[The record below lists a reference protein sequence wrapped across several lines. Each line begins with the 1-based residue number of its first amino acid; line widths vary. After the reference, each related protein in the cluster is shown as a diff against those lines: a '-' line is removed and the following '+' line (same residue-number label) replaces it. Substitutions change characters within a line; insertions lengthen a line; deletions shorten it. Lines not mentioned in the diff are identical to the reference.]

1 MRPIISDDWQAFRNQ
16 MSKEKTFVIER
27 DDREGGWK
35 CPDLQTQ
42 FTLFSKFAN
51 SGSDG
56 IQITLRKVF
65 DDLHYSIQFQEA
77 INFMANFN
85 QIKKRRDQ
93 SASPMGVGWSQSF
106 LATIKC

>member
-1 MRPIISDDWQAFRNQ
+1 MRPLISDDWQAFRHQ
-16 MSKEKTFVIER
+16 MSKEKTR
-27 DDREGGWK
+27 DDKEGGWK

-42 FTLFSKFAN
+42 FALFSKFAN

-65 DDLHYSIQFQEA
+65 DDLHYSILFQEA

-93 SASPMGVGWSQSF
+93 PASAERVRWSQSF

>member
-1 MRPIISDDWQAFRNQ
+1 MRPVISDDWQAFRHQ

-65 DDLHYSIQFQEA
+65 DDLHYSILRSYPFYGKTS
-77 INFMANFN
+77 
-85 QIKKRRDQ
+85 IKLKNGEIKLQ
-93 SASPMGVGWSQSF
+93 ALQGVH
-106 LATIKC
+106 

>member
-1 MRPIISDDWQAFRNQ
+1 
-16 MSKEKTFVIER
+16 MSKEKTR
-27 DDREGGWK
+27 DDKEGGWK

-42 FTLFSKFAN
+42 FALFSKFAN

-85 QIKKRRDQ
+85 QIKNGEINLPVQ
-93 SASPMGVGWSQSF
+93 WELVGLKVS
-106 LATIKC
+106 

>member
-1 MRPIISDDWQAFRNQ
+1 MRPVISDDWQAFRHQ

-27 DDREGGWK
+27 DDKEGGWK

-42 FTLFSKFAN
+42 FALFSKFAN

-65 DDLHYSIQFQEA
+65 DDLHYSILFQEA

-93 SASPMGVGWSQSF
+93 PASAERVRWSQSF

>member
-1 MRPIISDDWQAFRNQ
+1 MRPLISDDWQAFRHQ

-27 DDREGGWK
+27 DDKEGGWK

-65 DDLHYSIQFQEA
+65 DDLHYSSQFPEP

-85 QIKKRRDQ
+85 QI
-93 SASPMGVGWSQSF
+93 
-106 LATIKC
+106 